1 MIQQFDMIRSDCD
14 SLLEQLRC
22 SAVELELNWSCDA
35 LFFVLILCKRHME
48 MACASR
54 LYGVCIGRLIL
65 ELVCTVLL
73 TVGLIA
79 ATFSFYF

>member
-1 MIQQFDMIRSDCD
+1 MLQDYM
-14 SLLEQLRC
+14 
-22 SAVELELNWSCDA
+22 V
-35 LFFVLILCKRHME
+35 
-48 MACASR
+48 
-54 LYGVCIGRLIL
+54 VCIGRLIL